1 MKTTLFTAMLVVCG
15 ALRSQTR
22 VDLKG
27 QSNLSQVSLTL
38 TVETRTELPA
48 QCVPGQLLF
57 LTTAVGGRNL
67 YGCTATDTWQEQGT
81 PGEMSAGSG
90 LAQMQNG
97 TASVWSVDSTVLP
110 YLGLDNAFLG
120 DNAFAGKFTTAPG
133 STQTLIASD
142 GIDVS
147 TVTVRPI
154 RTAAALTMVA
164 TPTIASGD
172 DGQHAYVWN
181 AGQYDVTLQD
191 SSKLPGSNLC
201 LAGGANLVLAAKAMV
216 HLVYAASPGCWIQ
229 AGGGTA
235 GNGGGGAVSSVFG
248 RTGAVV
254 AQAGDFNT
262 GQVTEAGNL
271 YYTDARA
278 RAAFTAGTGIS
289 LAAGVISTV
298 GVTTVAANSG
308 AAGARVLKDGTNV
321 TARRLVAGAN
331 VAITENT
338 DDITISA
345 TGGGGGTGGL
355 QRDFPAA
362 VCQSAAGS
370 LAWNVGSANAPVPD
384 CVIGANGV
392 IYGVAKFSN
401 SSTQAMQ
408 QSLDLPASV
417 SNVTFSL
424 AWRALAAG
432 GDVVWQV
439 RYLIVGAD
447 GTATDDPDLN
457 GTGVTAAAA
466 AVTAA
471 PGAMK
476 KSSLTIAPAN
486 AGGKRIYFTVFRD
499 NAHVNDTFTHGT
511 YMPELAKVTVT
522 VQ

>member
-1 MKTTLFTAMLVVCG
+1 MLVVCG
-15 ALRSQTR
+15 VLQAQTR

-27 QSNLSQVSLTL
+27 QSKSADLSQMSPTL
-38 TVETRTELPA
+38 TVETKTELPV
-48 QCVPGQLLF
+48 QCVQGQLLF

-90 LAQMQNG
+90 LAKMQNG
-97 TASVWSVDSTVLP
+97 AAVVWSADSTVLP

-133 STQTLIASD
+133 SVQTVIASD
-142 GIDVS
+142 AIDVS

-164 TPTIASGD
+164 TPTIAGGD
-172 DGQHAYVWN
+172 DGQHAYVLN
-181 AGQYDVTLQD
+181 TGQYDVILQD

-216 HLVYAASPGCWIQ
+216 HLVYTASPGCWIQ

-248 RTGAVV
+248 RTGAVA

-278 RAAFTAGTGIS
+278 RAAFTAGAGIS
-289 LAAGVISTV
+289 LAAGVISAV
-298 GVTTVAANSG
+298 GDTTAAANSG

-331 VAITENT
+331 VVITENT
-338 DDITISA
+338 DDITITA
-345 TGGGGGTGGL
+345 TGGGGGGAGGL

-362 VCQSAAGS
+362 ICQSAAGS

-417 SNVTFSL
+417 ASVTFSL

-457 GTGVTAAAA
+457 GGGATAAAA

-476 KSSLTIAPAN
+476 KSTITIAPAN

-499 NAHVNDTFTHGT
+499 NAHGNDTFSHGT